1 MDLQTRQQVSGNVRI
16 VYLQL
21 PLFNKHTEEECNDI
35 FDCWIYI
42 IKNMNMFEQM
52 PFRDKYPVF
61 RKLAQI
67 GDLRKLSQEER
78 ALYDEDIKNMRDL
91 YATNMF
97 EKRQTAKRFLA
108 MGLTPE
114 QVAQGTELP
123 LDEVLKLVQGN

>member
-1 MDLQTRQQVSGNVRI
+1 MD
-16 VYLQL
+16 
-21 PLFNKHTEEECNDI
+21 
-35 FDCWIYI
+35 
-42 IKNMNMFEQM
+42 MFEQM

-108 MGLTPE
+108 MELTPE

-123 LDEVLKLVQGN
+123 LEEVIKLAQSN